1 MRLAPVCPWKFGP
14 LMPVGMMPAT
24 TFHCTGVDVAPVLAV
39 VLHPVVEK
47 LTTGTTP
54 GPRLTGP
61 DGGVMTQLP
70 VGGAG
75 VAGTGVTEG
84 VQPDSVA
91 VAIGVRPE
99 SETVTLQSGAE
110 KPLAWMLN
118 SPRWSERTPAE
129 LVAERAMTKIPGA
142 ALLPCTRSCP
152 PFSSP
157 LVTVTADAPSAM
169 ASWPP
174 IAQRA
179 AVVTKAARIMRVT
192 FMGTSR
198 GWGSCRCVGPE
209 WGSGT

>member
-1 MRLAPVCPWKFGP
+1 MTQV
-14 LMPVGMMPAT
+14 PVGA
-24 TFHCTGVDVAPVLAV
+24 
-39 VLHPVVEK
+39 
-47 LTTGTTP
+47 
-54 GPRLTGP
+54 
-61 DGGVMTQLP
+61 
-70 VGGAG
+70 AG
-75 VAGTGVTEG
+75 VAGTGFTEG
-84 VQPDSVA
+84 VHPARVTVA
-91 VAIGVRPE
+91 MGVRPE

-110 KPLAWMLN
+110 KPLAWIVN
-118 SPRWSERTPAE
+118 CPRWSERTPAE

-179 AVVTKAARIMRVT
+179 AVVTRAARIMRVT

-198 GWGSCRCVGPE
+198 VGLVPLC
-209 WGSGT
+209 GSGVGFRDVTHANFVNRTTASGPSCYDHWAGARDALSARLWVPVSDVPWAGDRRAVVDPPGPCHAWSQDWCR

>member
-1 MRLAPVCPWKFGP
+1 
-14 LMPVGMMPAT
+14 MPVGMTPAT
-24 TFHCTGVDVAPVLAV
+24 SFHCTGVGVAPVLKV
-39 VLHPVVEK
+39 VLQPVVAK
-47 LTTGTTP
+47 LTTELVLDVT
-54 GPRLTGP
+54 LSGP
-61 DGGVMTQLP
+61 DCGVMTQVP
-70 VGGAG
+70 VGAAG
-75 VAGTGVTEG
+75 VAGTGFTEG
-84 VQPDSVA
+84 VHPARVTVA
-91 VAIGVRPE
+91 MGVRPE

-110 KPLAWMLN
+110 KPLAWIVN
-118 SPRWSERTPAE
+118 CPRWSERTPAE

-157 LVTVTADAPSAM
+157 LVTVTADAPSAI

-198 GWGSCRCVGPE
+198 GGALAVVWVR
-209 WGSGT
+209 SGVPGRDSR